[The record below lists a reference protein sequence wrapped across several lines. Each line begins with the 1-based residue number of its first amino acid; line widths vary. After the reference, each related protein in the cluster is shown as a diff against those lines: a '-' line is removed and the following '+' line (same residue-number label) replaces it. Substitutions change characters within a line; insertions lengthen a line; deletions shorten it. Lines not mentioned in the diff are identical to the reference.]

1 VPLPGAGNNKICND
15 RASNSLVCT
24 CPGNLEYTKSTATSP
39 FLFFFSFSDIKYK
52 QCTPTFMQIVL
63 FALNFVTKI
72 KKMEPIGD
80 NTTERVELVREGVR

>member
-1 VPLPGAGNNKICND
+1 
-15 RASNSLVCT
+15 
-24 CPGNLEYTKSTATSP
+24 
-39 FLFFFSFSDIKYK
+39 
-52 QCTPTFMQIVL
+52 MQIVL